1 MSNHR
6 YGPIQPAALNLRK
19 LCGARTC
26 VTSLVIGLGLLL
38 PLSQAA
44 LAQDAVA
51 VPPATV
57 AAPSA
62 TGAEQAAASQPLVE
76 GFRSATFGMDEVAV
90 RAAIIADFGV
100 EDAAIELNDNIAER
114 TRILSVQVP
123 DVLEGGGTALV
134 SYVLGYKSNKLDQ
147 VSVLWSPDSDSTI
160 DGAKLVANATVLQ
173 SYFLGAGYDPATS
186 VVNAEVPEGIVMFR
200 GLDSKNRMV
209 LLLLRGAIDPATV
222 PDQSAAPT
230 EANAETQA
238 NFVSSG
244 LTLAYLANPSAPD
257 VFSLKPG
264 QF

>member
-6 YGPIQPAALNLRK
+6 SGPIHRAAFNPRALF
-19 LCGARTC
+19 GARTGIA
-26 VTSLVIGLGLLL
+26 SLVIGFGLLL
-38 PLSQAA
+38 PLSQMAM
-44 LAQDAVA
+44 AQDAVA
-51 VPPATV
+51 VPPATT
-57 AAPSA
+57 AAPTA
-62 TGAEQAAASQPLVE
+62 IGAEQAASQPVVE
-76 GFRSATFGMDEVAV
+76 GFRSARFGMDEAEV

-123 DVLEGGGTALV
+123 DVLEGGGAALI
-134 SYVLGYKSNKLDQ
+134 SYVLGYKSNNLDQ

-200 GLDSKNRMV
+200 GLDNENRMV

-222 PDQSAAPT
+222 PDQNVADAPASADA
-230 EANAETQA
+230 QA
-238 NFVSSG
+238 SFVSSG